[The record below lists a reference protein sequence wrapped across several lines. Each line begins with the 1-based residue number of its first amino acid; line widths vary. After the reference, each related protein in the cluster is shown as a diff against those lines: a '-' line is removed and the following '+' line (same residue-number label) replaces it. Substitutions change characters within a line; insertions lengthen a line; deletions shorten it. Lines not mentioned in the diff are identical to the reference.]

1 MRTIDWVDGKV
12 VILDQTLL
20 PHREVVVTV
29 TTAAQLAGEI
39 ARLAVRGAMALG
51 VAGALGVALAALRA
65 VERGESLERALDAA
79 AVIMTEARPTAVNL
93 AWGVEQVLAVRDGGP
108 NAILAAALAVR
119 DADITANRTIGA
131 RGTDLLAGAR
141 RILTHC
147 NAGALAGVE
156 CGTALSVIGA
166 LDVANKLELVYACE
180 TRPLLQ
186 GSRLTAWEL
195 GRAGIAHT
203 VIVDGAAAGMI
214 VHGRVDAVVV
224 GADRIAANGDVVNKV
239 GTLSHALAAA
249 RVGIP
254 FVVAAPEATIDL
266 TCPSGAEVPIEER
279 AATEVLE
286 LGGARIA
293 PAASTACNP
302 AFDVTPADL
311 VTAIVTE
318 DRVITPS
325 GQSIGK
331 VSVQ

>member
-12 VILDQTLL
+12 IIIDQTLL
-20 PHREVVVTV
+20 PHREAVVTV
-29 TTAAQLAGEI
+29 STAAQLAGEI

-51 VAGALGVALAALRA
+51 VAGAFGMALAALRA
-65 VERGESLERALDAA
+65 AEAGESIERALDAA
-79 AVIMTEARPTAVNL
+79 AVTMTAARPTAVNL
-93 AWGVEQVLAVRDGGP
+93 AWGVEQVRTVRDGGLD
-108 NAILAAALAVR
+108 AVLAAALAVR
-119 DADITANRTIGA
+119 DADVSANRMIGA
-131 RGTDLLAGAR
+131 RGADLLAGAR

-166 LDVANKLELVYACE
+166 LDAANRLELVYACE

-203 VIVDGAAAGMI
+203 VIVDGAAAGII

-239 GTLSHALAAA
+239 GTLSHALAAQRA
-249 RVGIP
+249 GIP
-254 FVVAAPEATIDL
+254 FVVAAPEATLDP
-266 TCPSGAEVPIEER
+266 TCPTGAQVPIEER

-286 LGGARIA
+286 LNGARIA
-293 PAASTACNP
+293 PATSTARNP
-302 AFDVTPADL
+302 AFDMTPADL